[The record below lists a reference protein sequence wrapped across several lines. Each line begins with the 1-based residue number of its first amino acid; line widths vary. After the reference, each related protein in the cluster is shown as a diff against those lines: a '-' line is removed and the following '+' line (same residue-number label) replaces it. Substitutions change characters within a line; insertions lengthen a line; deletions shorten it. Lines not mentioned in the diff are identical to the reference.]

1 MDDER
6 PDRVIELLA
15 IWEEHHKLG
24 KSLTPEE
31 LCADDVDLQPR
42 LRNRIQ
48 RRLKLLQRIAP
59 TVPAETSG
67 DCFSQAPPKVPGY
80 EFYEVLGS
88 GGVGIVYRAHQKSMN
103 RTVAIKMVLAG
114 GSCSTADL
122 IRFRSEAETVAR
134 LRHPNIVQIHE
145 VGQHEGQPYL
155 ALEYVDAGNLT
166 QSLNGNPVSSV
177 KSARL
182 VLTLA
187 DAVQHAHEQG
197 VVHRDLKPA
206 NILLAADGT
215 PRITDFGLAKRLD
228 HESDRTRTGT
238 VKGTPN
244 YMAPEQALGRV
255 SEIGPATDVYS
266 LGVILYEM
274 LTGRVPFSGE
284 TILETLEQVRTFE
297 PVPPRLL
304 VPTVSR
310 SLEIICLKC
319 LAKEPARRYSSAR
332 ALAEDL
338 QAYLNGDSIKAR
350 PDSMAQQIARA
361 ISRLDPTF
369 RHFGRWSQICFILA
383 PLPPVV
389 QFLQVALLRHRAD
402 FPKLALLISLVT
414 IFFVQ
419 TILDVAA
426 RRALELA
433 PSSLRR
439 RVRII
444 LMSNVATSAL
454 IVFAVWWNCPG
465 DRPEQ
470 LLLVIPLLTATVSA
484 TFFALAAEVGF
495 LFVTGI
501 AALVVTVPMSLSL
514 TWSPLGLGV
523 LMMFNLAGMGLFTRW
538 MKRQVDQL

>member
-1 MDDER
+1 M
-6 PDRVIELLA
+6 IELLA
-15 IWEEHHKLG
+15 IWEEHYKLG
-24 KSLTPEE
+24 KTLTPEE
-31 LCADDVDLQPR
+31 LCADDVGLQPR

-59 TVPAETSG
+59 TVTAETSG
-67 DCFSQAPPKVPGY
+67 DRYSQAPPTVPGY
-80 EFYEVLGS
+80 ELYEVLGS
-88 GGVGIVYRAHQKSMN
+88 GGMGIVYKAHQKSMN

-122 IRFRSEAETVAR
+122 VRFRSEAETVAR
-134 LRHPNIVQIHE
+134 LKHPNIVQIHE

-155 ALEYVDAGNLT
+155 ALEYVDAGNLS
-166 QSLNGNPVSSV
+166 QSLNGNPVSPA

-228 HESDRTRTGT
+228 HESDQTRTGT

-284 TILETLEQVRTFE
+284 TILETLEQVRTFD
-297 PVPPRLL
+297 PVPPRQL
-304 VPTVSR
+304 VPKVPR
-310 SLEIICLKC
+310 SLETICLKC
-319 LAKEPARRYSSAR
+319 LAKAPARRYSSAH

-338 QAYLNGDSIKAR
+338 QAYLNGDSISAR
-350 PDSMAQQIARA
+350 PDSMAQQIART
-361 ISRLDPTF
+361 ISRLDPTL
-369 RHFGRWSQICFILA
+369 RHFGRWSQICFALA
-383 PLPPVV
+383 PVPPVV
-389 QFLQVALLRHRAD
+389 QFLQVTLLRHRAD

-414 IFFVQ
+414 IFLVQ
-419 TILDVAA
+419 TVLDVAA
-426 RRALELA
+426 RRTLQFV

-444 LMSNVATSAL
+444 LTSNVATSAL
-454 IVFAVWWNCPG
+454 IVFAVWWNCPV

-484 TFFALAAEVGF
+484 TFFALSAEVGF
-495 LFVTGI
+495 LFVTGM
-501 AALVVTVPMSLSL
+501 AALVVTIPMSLSL

-538 MKRQVDQL
+538 LKRQAEQS